1 LYLNKNMKTI
11 LLPARWFKRRE
22 DATLQQEAQQH
33 KRTSSL
39 YPRPFVL
46 TRFGLLARWFK
57 RQEDATSQQKAQ
69 PDLLTVARSAVSMS
83 ARKADVMRAPAKKDL
98 SGLYAAGMVLT
109 EIGLM
114 EQNKEVGLL
123 GFGLSLDQWK
133 GHWCEEAEK
142 QEDLVEVDDG
152 LGTAGRCSVR
162 LAPVDTGNVP

>member
-1 LYLNKNMKTI
+1 
-11 LLPARWFKRRE
+11 
-22 DATLQQEAQQH
+22 
-33 KRTSSL
+33 
-39 YPRPFVL
+39 
-46 TRFGLLARWFK
+46 
-57 RQEDATSQQKAQ
+57 
-69 PDLLTVARSAVSMS
+69 
-83 ARKADVMRAPAKKDL
+83 MRAPAKKDL

-152 LGTAGRCSVR
+152 MGTAGGSVR
-162 LAPVDTGNVP
+162 GAAFDWRLSISKMFLELKLLKIKKMVCCALVVRLGSGI